1 MGGLNLKNVVI
12 RRWGSY
18 VQRDRENP
26 NRGASAYS
34 PSRASGGPAC
44 GLLSRQYQ
52 RGKMIEAYP
61 GGPSVHGR
69 LGCRGRSGIF
79 AECMVSAL

>member
-1 MGGLNLKNVVI
+1 MQVLIALAGLLGVL
-12 RRWGSY
+12 
-18 VQRDRENP
+18 
-26 NRGASAYS
+26 
-34 PSRASGGPAC
+34 RADS
-44 GLLSRQYQ
+44 LSRQYQ